1 MRDGE
6 GWQPS
11 DHRMETTSVCAIHL
25 HPWVELGLILENQ
38 SVLRQWLV
46 WVYSSIK
53 QSLLIKKIKYLSLFF
68 SLTGS
73 VSTSY
78 GQEMEILPNHKQHR
92 KILLVVTVTRR
103 WPMEIRQSPLPSLS
117 KNLSSDSQRRAGG
130 EKGMERTQ
138 SNCS

>member
-1 MRDGE
+1 MATLRSQDG
-6 GWQPS
+6 
-11 DHRMETTSVCAIHL
+11 DN
-25 HPWVELGLILENQ
+25 LGLCHPSPSLGGIGPDFGKPKCPSPVVGLG
-38 SVLRQWLV
+38 LFF
-46 WVYSSIK
+46 Y

>member
-1 MRDGE
+1 MVKAGNPQIT
-6 GWQPS
+6 GWRQPWF
-11 DHRMETTSVCAIHL
+11 VL

-38 SVLRQWLV
+38 SVLPQWLV

-53 QSLLIKKIKYLSLFF
+53 QSLLIKKIKYPSLFF